1 MTLRALLARSA
12 PLAFAAAAFVPAAAL
27 SLAACGGD
35 EVDPGQRS
43 SFGAVRACPS
53 STKPIECSKAQLG
66 DYEACAAERCVSEFE
81 ACLGAGF
88 GQGERG
94 GPCGEHFECL
104 EACTCGDAACE
115 QACGAPPGSCA
126 TCLEEATSCARSK
139 CTAPACAVGVASKR
153 TCADLTA
160 CCLRIQDPGKLTD
173 CSQEHTQANNDDA
186 VCTTAFDK
194 YAADCQ

>member
-66 DYEACAAERCVSEFE
+66 DYEACAAERCVSGSRP
-81 ACLGAGF
+81 ASGRASARASAGAL
-88 GQGERG
+88 RRALMP
-94 GPCGEHFECL
+94 GP
-104 EACTCGDAACE
+104 ACGDAACE